1 MVWCI
6 PLSPRPQQVI
16 GVCCKTVNLF
26 TGDPRIGAV
35 WRKEGK
41 RGALSGSV
49 ITFSGTR
56 LGESIVLSGVCAR
69 MDSWA
74 GKCTDLGKEPL
85 DRLTDSCDCP
95 GFPSLLQPQERTRRW
110 CHSDYSCPPHLG
122 CCPGPQAHF
131 VSVLAGGWAK
141 LAQVWAFLDI
151 SFPL

>member
-1 MVWCI
+1 M
-6 PLSPRPQQVI
+6 
-16 GVCCKTVNLF
+16 
-26 TGDPRIGAV
+26 
-35 WRKEGK
+35 RKEGK

-131 VSVLAGGWAK
+131 VCLSPAVLFALLSCSSG
-141 LAQVWAFLDI
+141 LSCMPAFAFSHGLPPHTPQ
-151 SFPL
+151 SSLFLPFPSSPPNFNTML